1 MATLKLESKKASLA
15 RKILNMDDE
24 TLLDELAGIIE
35 SFNPVVFPCQY
46 SIENLKTGI
55 PKFLNDIKTG
65 KTVSHAQI
73 KRK

>member
-1 MATLKLESKKASLA
+1 MTTLKLESKKASLA
-15 RKILNMDDE
+15 RKILNMNDE

-35 SFNPVVFPCQY
+35 SFNPLAFPCQY
-46 SIENLKTGI
+46 SIKELKAGI

-65 KTVSHAQI
+65 KTISHAKI